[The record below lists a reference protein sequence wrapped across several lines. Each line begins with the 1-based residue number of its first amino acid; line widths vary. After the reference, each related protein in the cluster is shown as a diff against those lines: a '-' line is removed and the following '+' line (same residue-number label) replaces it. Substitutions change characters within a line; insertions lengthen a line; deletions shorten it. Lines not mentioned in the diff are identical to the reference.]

1 MKTIIKRIRPYFF
14 EALGLVLLVFAVL
27 DWTNLWQL
35 LGELIGGL
43 LALFIGL
50 GLKADNRDNAAG
62 HRTEDERD
70 QYITQK
76 TNDLTLKFIDYALIA
91 AMLACGIWY
100 LLSSRTA
107 VAGVLTIGALFVW
120 FLITVINIVTGF
132 VVEHQN

>member
-1 MKTIIKRIRPYFF
+1 MKTIIKRIIPYFF

-35 LGELIGGL
+35 LGELIVGL

-50 GLKADNRDNAAG
+50 GLKADNRDTAAG